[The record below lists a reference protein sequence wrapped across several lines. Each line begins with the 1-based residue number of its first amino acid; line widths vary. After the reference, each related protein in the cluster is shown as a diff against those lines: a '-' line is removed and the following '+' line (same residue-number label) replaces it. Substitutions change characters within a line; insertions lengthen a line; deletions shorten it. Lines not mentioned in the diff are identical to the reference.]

1 MIRCMEWLGAHDI
14 LTSSVASM
22 RVCVRMY
29 ICVCV
34 RVLREGKRLSSN
46 MVKSPNETTSENFE
60 LY

>member
-1 MIRCMEWLGAHDI
+1 MIRCMEWLRAHDI

-22 RVCVRMY
+22 RVCVRTY
-29 ICVCV
+29 VCV